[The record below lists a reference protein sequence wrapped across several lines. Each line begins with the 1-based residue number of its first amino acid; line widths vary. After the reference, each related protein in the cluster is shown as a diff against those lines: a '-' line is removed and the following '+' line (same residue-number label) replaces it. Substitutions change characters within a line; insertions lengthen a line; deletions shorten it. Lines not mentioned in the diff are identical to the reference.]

1 MGGRPPRPT
10 TRSPPL
16 RHGRIFPEAAHL
28 RSHAPRGLGEHSQD
42 RVKGHSSSPGPGP
55 LHGLGNSACP
65 AKGAP
70 AGLAG
75 WVLQLWPPGQTCGSA
90 VAHAGPQSGEEGR
103 RLGAKLLPVP
113 SRAPE
118 CHLST
123 RAASG
128 FSPASRW
135 PPAGRGGGCISHV
148 PGPPPPKPQ
157 PHSWVRCTPTKMH
170 VTTWAGLPPASLGRG
185 EAGLCVP
192 AGDEF
197 VQQISSVNR
206 VTRGPFTQLRRTT
219 HSSPSEA
226 HNGQP
231 ARDKSS
237 HPLAPLPGARP
248 VCGSLRPDRGGHR
261 PATSW
266 VRTLTTSL
274 GFSLTGRQWER
285 LPPRVPGPEQPEQ
298 AGPGAPPWG

>member
-75 WVLQLWPPGQTCGSA
+75 WVPQLWPPGQTCGSV

-148 PGPPPPKPQ
+148 PGPPPPE
-157 PHSWVRCTPTKMH
+157 TPAPLLGPLH
-170 VTTWAGLPPASLGRG
+170 AHQDARDNVGRPAAGLARAGGGWPLRTCGGRVCS
-185 EAGLCVP
+185 AN
-192 AGDEF
+192 
-197 VQQISSVNR
+197 QQCQQS
-206 VTRGPFTQLRRTT
+206 
-219 HSSPSEA
+219 
-226 HNGQP
+226 
-231 ARDKSS
+231 DKGTVYT
-237 HPLAPLPGARP
+237 A
-248 VCGSLRPDRGGHR
+248 
-261 PATSW
+261 
-266 VRTLTTSL
+266 
-274 GFSLTGRQWER
+274 
-285 LPPRVPGPEQPEQ
+285 
-298 AGPGAPPWG
+298 